1 MAADGAAPGRTLTVA
16 YAERD
21 TGPLLMDVVV
31 PSGAPVPP
39 PVVIWLHGGGWFTG
53 DRTMAP
59 DLAVHFASRGFAMA
73 SIDYRLSGEARFPAQ
88 LHDVRAAVRYVRAHA
103 GDLGVDAEAVGLWGS
118 SAGGHLAALA
128 GLTGHLDALPG
139 EPPAAGSAAVQAVAE
154 GYGPVDLAR
163 IVADSAAPPHMA
175 GTNAPEA
182 RLIGGHPDA
191 LPDAARAASPLAY
204 VTPAAP
210 PFLIAHGT
218 ADVLVRPDQ
227 SVLLHDALAGAGVD
241 GTLYLLDGVRH
252 GFLNPRG
259 PGEIGGADGPMGGL
273 MDDGRLDAAPLPRA
287 TRRDAH
293 GAEERTVFSY
303 ATVGDFFDRVLR
315 G

>member
-1 MAADGAAPGRTLTVA
+1 MAADGLARSTVA

-21 TGPLLMDVVV
+21 TGPLLMDLVV
-31 PSGAPVPP
+31 PAGAAVPP

-73 SIDYRLSGEARFPAQ
+73 SIDYRLSGAALFPAQ
-88 LHDVRAAVRYVRAHA
+88 LHDVQEAIRYVRGRAR
-103 GDLGVDAEAVGLWGS
+103 GLGVDPNAIGLWGS

-128 GLTGHLDALPG
+128 GLSG
-139 EPPAAGSAAVQAVAE
+139 EPGGDAAVQAVAE

-163 IVADSAAPPHMA
+163 IVAESAAPPHMA
-175 GTNAPEA
+175 GENAPEA
-182 RLIGGHPDA
+182 RLLGGRPDA
-191 LPDAARAASPLAY
+191 LPDAARAASPLTY

-218 ADVLVRPDQ
+218 ADALVRPDQ

-241 GTLYLLDGVRH
+241 GTLYLLDGVGH

-259 PGEIGGADGPMGGL
+259 PGEVGGMGAA

-287 TRRDAH
+287 ARRDAH

-303 ATVGDFFDRVLR
+303 ATIGDFFDRVLR